1 MGVLVGL
8 YGSLQHYNNDFL
20 RITEASGGG
29 SDRITAFMGNTIF
42 AAAVLTMTVPVTLI
56 AALISFQS
64 GNWGNWKPISILRPL
79 GRDTAFT
86 FLWAA
91 ILAVQLFG
99 LLFTFSRG
107 SWAGTILAVAVFLLL
122 VVFSFGFRLLS
133 RTGLVLGLAGVL
145 SVAFLQWQDSFPT
158 FGIGSWLG
166 FVVAL
171 LGLAGTFAVLFL
183 IKNFSRTIVFI
194 MLVGAL
200 VTIVGALVTIPT
212 ALSGGGDTDTTISG
226 PSGDQ
231 TLPKITDKIKSIKAD
246 VLTEF
251 SGGRGTHW
259 KVSWEVIK
267 NRPWFEFDD
276 LSLQWLRPLI
286 GYGPDLFRYTYL
298 LEA

>member
-8 YGSLQHYNNDFL
+8 YGSLQHSNNDFL

-56 AALISFQS
+56 AASISFQS

-91 ILAVQLFG
+91 ILAVQLLG

-107 SWAGTILAVAVFLLL
+107 SWAGTILAVAVFRLL

-158 FGIGSWLG
+158 FGIGNWLG

-200 VTIVGALVTIPT
+200 VTIPT

-231 TLPKITDKIKSIKAD
+231 TLSNITDKITSIQTD
-246 VLTEF
+246 VLTGF

-276 LSLQWLRPLI
+276 LSQI
-286 GYGPDLFRYTYL
+286 YL
-298 LEA
+298 PSRSRTRQTK